1 MINAEGA
8 ERDGDPRVSFPVVG
22 IGASAGG
29 LEACS
34 ELLGGLPETTGMAFL
49 LVQHLDP
56 GHDSLLAEILAKK
69 TLLPVAEV
77 KDGMAVEPDHVYVIP
92 PNTSLVLTSSVL
104 RLTGREAAPA
114 RHTPIDTLFHSLA
127 KERGHNAIGVIL
139 SGSGSDGARGLEAVK
154 AEGGITFA
162 QELTSA
168 RFAHMP
174 RSAIDTGCVDFILSP
189 AAIAEALVRMGRHPY
204 LNGSAAEA
212 TTTPSDEWGR
222 IKNRVSSSCRT
233 PSSRPPSAM
242 TRCTPSTAGS

>member
-1 MINAEGA
+1 M
-8 ERDGDPRVSFPVVG
+8 
-22 IGASAGG
+22 
-29 LEACS
+29 
-34 ELLGGLPETTGMAFL
+34 
-49 LVQHLDP
+49 
-56 GHDSLLAEILAKK
+56 LAEILAKK

-104 RLTGREAAPA
+104 RLMGREAAPA
-114 RHTPIDTLFHSLA
+114 RHTPIDTLFHSIA

-139 SGSGSDGARGLEAVK
+139 SGSGSDGARGLAAVK

-204 LNGSAAEA
+204 LNGSAAET
-212 TTTPSDEWGR
+212 TTTPSDEDHLKRIFRLLRSASGLDFTQYKRSMIMRRLGR
-222 IKNRVSSSCRT
+222 RMALHQIDEIGPMPTWCRT
-233 PSSRPPSAM
+233 TTARD
-242 TRCTPSTAGS
+242 RCFPRTC